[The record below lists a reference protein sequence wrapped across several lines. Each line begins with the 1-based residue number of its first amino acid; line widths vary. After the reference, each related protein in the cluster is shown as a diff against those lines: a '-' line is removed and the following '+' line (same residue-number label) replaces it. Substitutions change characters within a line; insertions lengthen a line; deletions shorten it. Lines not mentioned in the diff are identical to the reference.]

1 MVQDFWRSVY
11 NYAQLFPHL
20 QVGIFFNCIK
30 FEYAKSK
37 LIVIDL
43 VFACPVKLFH
53 NIMLVT
59 LVNVSEVFIVVSEQ
73 LSIIMHMKVFMNKL
87 NCILT

>member
-1 MVQDFWRSVY
+1 MLSYFRTYKSEYSSIV
-11 NYAQLFPHL
+11 
-20 QVGIFFNCIK
+20 IK
-30 FEYAKSK
+30 LEYAKSK
-37 LIVIDL
+37 LIMIDL
-43 VFACPVKLFH
+43 VFACLVKLFH